1 MCSVS
6 VYTLSHSQPLLL
18 FLSSFFTDD
27 CASQL
32 KKSAQALS
40 HQQEQ
45 ALGQLSSFDSYFST
59 SLPSSSSSFTP
70 SSTYHAPF
78 SKSVTSSTLPSSVVT
93 PPSPII
99 TVSSLPPP
107 SSPSFQLSPSV
118 LDQAHPKTLLR
129 HASLPF
135 LLDTTRLHPFDVAPS
150 PTSPTSPSSPISAFS
165 RLKKSPSWFPPF
177 QRKNPGTLST
187 VSYTS
192 SISINSTYTFDGPGA
207 SPEPEK
213 QLRKARSF
221 SFTQHSSTNNKNNNN
236 NTNNNNSNTSENV
249 FKRVMK
255 LTRNQSIPLSLK
267 ESFTDTTLRK
277 SNSNVFSFPVLK
289 MNRTA
294 SDKSNSGELLHDYSV
309 TQIPATS
316 VPLFK
321 SRPRTSSTAT
331 VPLAPIIACIKRGNF
346 MRLTDI
352 DMDALLKDMKE
363 KNSTIFENYVLTSL
377 VISESDAKILARLIK
392 SSEGNMRTFKLDRCA
407 VSQSAYKILLDACTH
422 NKTITSLTIN
432 RSVVNDKIMRYL
444 SKMLA
449 KNNMIKELD
458 ISNNRIT
465 AQGIEHL
472 ADALAL
478 NKTLTRL
485 CLQSNNIKRAGA
497 PFLASILIKNR
508 VIRHLNAGSN
518 GLGAEGVAEIA
529 ESIKY
534 NRALNSLSLD
544 LNEMG
549 PQGAA
554 ALAKALF
561 TNRHLTHL
569 YVPHN
574 NIGDQG
580 VHDLCRSL
588 EHNQFLIS
596 LDLEFNHI
604 GNNQNLVGMQALAK
618 VLKTNTR
625 LREINL
631 AFNTLA
637 PEAIQALMEGLSVN
651 STLESIM
658 FTNCG
663 ISTEGAM
670 AIAKVLPSTKGLQ
683 NLGLTA
689 NPDIGVEG
697 YWALATGLEKNQF
710 LKGIQ
715 LDYNSADRHALYE
728 SIQNSL
734 TRNYVWQRT
743 VYMAACRIMV
753 LSRIVLLG
761 QPVQQRSLQSYMQQ
775 HQQLYWLQQQEQQVD
790 ETEDSD
796 NSENAQQKS
805 SSGLGWSLRR
815 KVNKMERQL
824 SGGSSPTSSFF
835 KGKNTTNVSRILSNG
850 SDTGFFEH
858 EQEPE
863 NTSHSNLHS
872 RQGSLAISGS
882 SNNNS
887 AMSSPLL
894 TQYPAMGSS
903 HHHEMNSLNEP
914 PKHHQLSQ
922 APTHGYNAHKVLA
935 NMSNMPYEIFE
946 TICAFLDTERTM
958 NLAQIRSAIQ
968 VGGTRSSLFPGA
980 PVHHTR
986 EKMMEQVFH
995 TRYISSVGVRYS
1007 VKAGDERI

>member
-1 MCSVS
+1 
-6 VYTLSHSQPLLL
+6 
-18 FLSSFFTDD
+18 
-27 CASQL
+27 
-32 KKSAQALS
+32 
-40 HQQEQ
+40 
-45 ALGQLSSFDSYFST
+45 
-59 SLPSSSSSFTP
+59 
-70 SSTYHAPF
+70 
-78 SKSVTSSTLPSSVVT
+78 
-93 PPSPII
+93 
-99 TVSSLPPP
+99 
-107 SSPSFQLSPSV
+107 
-118 LDQAHPKTLLR
+118 
-129 HASLPF
+129 
-135 LLDTTRLHPFDVAPS
+135 
-150 PTSPTSPSSPISAFS
+150 
-165 RLKKSPSWFPPF
+165 
-177 QRKNPGTLST
+177 
-187 VSYTS
+187 
-192 SISINSTYTFDGPGA
+192 
-207 SPEPEK
+207 
-213 QLRKARSF
+213 
-221 SFTQHSSTNNKNNNN
+221 
-236 NTNNNNSNTSENV
+236 
-249 FKRVMK
+249 MK
-255 LTRNQSIPLSLK
+255 LTRNQSIPLSFK
-267 ESFTDTTLRK
+267 ESSTDTTLRK
-277 SNSNVFSFPVLK
+277 SNSNVFSFQVLK

-294 SDKSNSGELLHDYSV
+294 SDKSNSDELLHDYSV
-309 TQIPATS
+309 TQIPTTS

-321 SRPRTSSTAT
+321 SRPRTGSAAT

-346 MRLTDI
+346 MRLTDM

-392 SSEGNMRTFKLDRCA
+392 SSEGNMKTFKLDRCA

-449 KNNMIKELD
+449 KNNTIKELD
-458 ISNNRIT
+458 LSNNRIT

-472 ADALAL
+472 AEALTL
-478 NKTLTRL
+478 NKTLIRL
-485 CLQSNNIKRAGA
+485 CVQSNNIKRAGA

-508 VIRHLNAGSN
+508 VIRHLNVGSN
-518 GLGAEGVAEIA
+518 GLGAEGVTEIA

-549 PQGAA
+549 SQGAA

-580 VHDLCRSL
+580 VKDLCKSL

-604 GNNQNLVGMQALAK
+604 GNHQSVIGMQALAK

-637 PEAIQALMEGLSVN
+637 PEAIQALMEGMSVN

-663 ISTEGAM
+663 ISTEGAIAM
-670 AIAKVLPSTKGLQ
+670 AKVLPSTKGLQ

-697 YWALATGLEKNQF
+697 YWALATSLEKNQF

-753 LSRIVLLG
+753 LSRIVLMG
-761 QPVQQRSLQSYMQQ
+761 QPAQQSSLQSYMQQ
-775 HQQLYWLQQQEQQVD
+775 HQQLYWLEQQQQQAD
-790 ETEDSD
+790 ETEVSD
-796 NSENAQQKS
+796 NSEKVQQKS
-805 SSGLGWSLRR
+805 SSGLGWSLRP
-815 KVNKMERQL
+815 KANKMERQL
-824 SGGSSPTSSFF
+824 SGGSSPTSSFL
-835 KGKNTTNVSRILSNG
+835 KGKKTTNLSRVFSNG
-850 SDTGFFEH
+850 SDTGFFDH

-872 RQGSLAISGS
+872 RQGSVVISGS
-882 SNNNS
+882 SNNNNS
-887 AMSSPLL
+887 ATSSPLL
-894 TQYPAMGSS
+894 TQYPTMGSS
-903 HHHEMNSLNEP
+903 HYHEMNSTSSSLNEP
-914 PKHHQLSQ
+914 PKHHHLSQ
-922 APTHGYNAHKVLA
+922 TPTRGYNAHKVLA
-935 NMSNMPYEIFE
+935 NLSNMPYEIFE
-946 TICAFLDTERTM
+946 TICAFLDTEHTM

-968 VGGTRSSLFPGA
+968 VGGTRSFLSPGA
-980 PVHHTR
+980 AVYHTR

-995 TRYISSVGVRYS
+995 TRYISSIGVRYS
-1007 VKAGDERI
+1007 VKAGDERV

>member
-1 MCSVS
+1 
-6 VYTLSHSQPLLL
+6 
-18 FLSSFFTDD
+18 
-27 CASQL
+27 
-32 KKSAQALS
+32 
-40 HQQEQ
+40 
-45 ALGQLSSFDSYFST
+45 
-59 SLPSSSSSFTP
+59 
-70 SSTYHAPF
+70 
-78 SKSVTSSTLPSSVVT
+78 
-93 PPSPII
+93 
-99 TVSSLPPP
+99 
-107 SSPSFQLSPSV
+107 
-118 LDQAHPKTLLR
+118 
-129 HASLPF
+129 
-135 LLDTTRLHPFDVAPS
+135 
-150 PTSPTSPSSPISAFS
+150 
-165 RLKKSPSWFPPF
+165 
-177 QRKNPGTLST
+177 
-187 VSYTS
+187 
-192 SISINSTYTFDGPGA
+192 
-207 SPEPEK
+207 
-213 QLRKARSF
+213 
-221 SFTQHSSTNNKNNNN
+221 
-236 NTNNNNSNTSENV
+236 
-249 FKRVMK
+249 
-255 LTRNQSIPLSLK
+255 
-267 ESFTDTTLRK
+267 
-277 SNSNVFSFPVLK
+277 

-321 SRPRTSSTAT
+321 SRPRTSSSAT

-346 MRLTDI
+346 MRLTDM

-392 SSEGNMRTFKLDRCA
+392 SSEGNMKTFKLDRCA

-422 NKTITSLTIN
+422 NKTIISLTIN

-449 KNNMIKELD
+449 KNNTIKELD
-458 ISNNRIT
+458 LSNNRIT

-508 VIRHLNAGSN
+508 VIRHLNVGSN
-518 GLGAEGVAEIA
+518 GLGAEGVTEIA

-554 ALAKALF
+554 ALAKSLF

-580 VHDLCRSL
+580 VQDLCKSL

-604 GNNQNLVGMQALAK
+604 GNNQSLIGMQALAK

-637 PEAIQALMEGLSVN
+637 PEAIQALMEGILVN

-663 ISTEGAM
+663 VSTEGAM
-670 AIAKVLPSTKGLQ
+670 AMAKVLPSTKGLQ

-697 YWALATGLEKNQF
+697 YWALATSLEKNQF

-761 QPVQQRSLQSYMQQ
+761 QPAQQRSLQSYMQR
-775 HQQLYWLQQQEQQVD
+775 HQQLYWLQQQQQQQAD

-796 NSENAQQKS
+796 NSEKAQQKS

-815 KVNKMERQL
+815 KANTMERQL
-824 SGGSSPTSSFF
+824 SGGSSPTSSFL
-835 KGKNTTNVSRILSNG
+835 KGKKTTKLSRMLSNG
-850 SDTGFFEH
+850 SDTGFFDH

-887 AMSSPLL
+887 ATSSPLL
-894 TQYPAMGSS
+894 TQYPTMSNS
-903 HHHEMNSLNEP
+903 HYHEMNSTSSSLNEP
-914 PKHHQLSQ
+914 PKHHHLSQ

-935 NMSNMPYEIFE
+935 NLSNMPYEIFE
-946 TICAFLDTERTM
+946 TICAFLDTEHTM

-968 VGGTRSSLFPGA
+968 VGGTRSSLSPGA
-980 PVHHTR
+980 AVYHTR
-986 EKMMEQVFH
+986 EKMMEQIFH

-1007 VKAGDERI
+1007 VKAGDERV